1 MEGGW
6 ENDSYKCT
14 QFLLSS
20 SLPNHLHSE
29 NSLVIRLCS
38 VLSLDSKYSLREQIS
53 IWFCFHISIRQ
64 DTWVMRNAEF
74 GKLFVVA
81 QVRWRA
87 SWEIIK
93 LCFLRDEEI
102 SKVVRVLYSVHLII
116 FVMILFFLFLL
127 FRKRWFPF
135 RNTNDQCQRFRA
147 INSCG
152 RWWWRWWRS
161 ASSCYCSAARS
172 HQIDLYTV
180 CNWSHPCIS

>member
-29 NSLVIRLCS
+29 NNLIIRLCS
-38 VLSLDSKYSLREQIS
+38 VLSLDSKYLRELKGTKIS

-64 DTWVMRNAEF
+64 DTWVMCDAEF
-74 GKLFVVA
+74 GKLFVGA

-87 SWEIIK
+87 SWETIK

-102 SKVVRVLYSVHLII
+102 SKVVHVLYSVHLII

-135 RNTNDQCQRFRA
+135 RNTNGEWVYSLFLLKYIQCHTFC
-147 INSCG
+147 I
-152 RWWWRWWRS
+152 
-161 ASSCYCSAARS
+161 CY
-172 HQIDLYTV
+172 ITDLV
-180 CNWSHPCIS
+180 I